1 LLKRALAICENALGP
16 EHSDVATALD
26 ELAELYLEHGRSTEP
41 QPFGSKRHVIEAA
54 LPGACTF
61 DLLARRS
68 NGCDRLICDTGACLL
83 QLHGEWRRRATCASS
98 YPRALVA

>member
-1 LLKRALAICENALGP
+1 MPRPCRLLKRALAIRDNALGP

-26 ELAELYLEHGRSTEP
+26 ELAELYLEQGHYTEP
-41 QPFGSKRHVIEAA
+41 QPPLGARHKLPA

-83 QLHGEWRRRATCASS
+83 QLPW
-98 YPRALVA
+98 